1 MGGISMLFP
10 RKPRVVCTTICTTIS
25 SPVPISVT
33 WTILFPAFIRA
44 KQSFVTQ
51 YPRTHI
57 KTNEA
62 TYTMS
67 VVIINTILTRWSFV
81 VLCVRSWLFVFQWRQ
96 LVKLVTTFQPPRP
109 YNILLVGHFY
119 GGLETCA
126 TEPPRNE
133 SPSDNWQVYV
143 QMWAF
148 VGPSHKG
155 GRCSC
160 LTVTNKRG
168 GGDSFYSCELPS

>member
-143 QMWAF
+143 QM
-148 VGPSHKG
+148 
-155 GRCSC
+155 
-160 LTVTNKRG
+160 
-168 GGDSFYSCELPS
+168 